1 MTDTTATTMPF
12 ADDPARV
19 RAERGGRGRLAGFLA
34 RRAAYGVLL
43 LYCAIVMVPLVWVV
57 VASLKTRREVF
68 LEPFGLPAEAQWS
81 NYSNI
86 FESGF
91 QSYIWNSVVVTVGAV
106 VPMVIVSIMAAY
118 ALARRVFLARRTIY
132 MLIVLTYAI
141 PVHSILIPL
150 YRMVDDMGLLNT
162 YLGLILPHIA
172 LGIPFSVVILYSF
185 FLDFPGELEEAARVD
200 GCSPWRILFA
210 IVLPLS
216 APAVL
221 SVVIFQTV
229 SVWNEFLW
237 ASIAAS
243 GEEVRVWTT
252 GIMQFQGQYSSDW
265 PKILAVVNLMTLPL
279 LLIYILAQR
288 HFVRAFAGIGK

>member
-1 MTDTTATTMPF
+1 MTKSTTRRGAY
-12 ADDPARV
+12 ADDV
-19 RAERGGRGRLAGFLA
+19 RPRPGGVAAPLRRLA
-34 RRAAYGVLL
+34 RRLPYVVLIA
-43 LYCAIVMVPLVWVV
+43 YCALVLVPIVWVMS
-57 VASLKTRREVF
+57 ASVKTRREVF
-68 LEPFGLPAEAQWS
+68 LEPLSLPAEAQWG

-91 QSYIWNSVVVTVGAV
+91 HFYIWNSIVVTVGSV

-118 ALARRVFLARRTIY
+118 ALARRVFIGRNAIY
-132 MLIVLTYAI
+132 LLIVLTYAI
-141 PVHSILIPL
+141 PVHSILVPL
-150 YRMVDDMGLLNT
+150 YRMVDDMGLLNS

-185 FLDFPGELEEAARVD
+185 FLDFPSELEEAARID
-200 GCSPWRILFA
+200 GCSPWRILVA

-252 GIMQFQGQYSSDW
+252 GIMQFQGEYSSDW

-279 LLIYILAQR
+279 LAIYIVAQR

>member
-1 MTDTTATTMPF
+1 MSDATTA
-12 ADDPARV
+12 
-19 RAERGGRGRLAGFLA
+19 RAQDAPRRRSPGGALLRLVA
-34 RRAAYGVLL
+34 RRLPHVILL
-43 LYCAIVMVPLVWVV
+43 TYCAFVLVPIVWVMS
-57 VASLKTRREVF
+57 ASIKTRREVF
-68 LEPFGLPAEAQWS
+68 LEPLALPAEPQWG
-81 NYSNI
+81 NYANI

-91 QSYIWNSVVVTVGAV
+91 HHYIWNSVIVTVGSV
-106 VPMVIVSIMAAY
+106 VPMVVVSIMAAY
-118 ALARRVFLARRTIY
+118 ALARRVFIGRGAIY
-132 MLIVLTYAI
+132 LLIVLTYAI
-141 PVHSILIPL
+141 PVHSILVPL

-162 YLGLILPHIA
+162 YAGLILPHIA

-185 FLDFPGELEEAARVD
+185 FLDFPTELEEAARID
-200 GCSPWRILFA
+200 GCSPWRILAA

-252 GIMQFQGQYSSDW
+252 GIMQFQGEYSSDW

-279 LLIYILAQR
+279 LAVYVLAQR
-288 HFVRAFAGIGK
+288 HFVRAFAGVGK

>member
-1 MTDTTATTMPF
+1 MTDGAIVRPLE
-12 ADDPARV
+12 APAR
-19 RAERGGRGRLAGFLA
+19 A
-34 RRAAYGVLL
+34 RRHPMIRFLKRIIPYVVLL
-43 LYCAIVMVPLVWVV
+43 AYCALVLVPIVWVMS
-57 VASLKTRREVF
+57 ASIKTRREVF
-68 LEPFGLPAEAQWS
+68 LEPLGLPEVPQWG
-81 NYSNI
+81 NYANI

-91 QSYIWNSVVVTVGAV
+91 QTYIWNSVVVTVGSV
-106 VPMVIVSIMAAY
+106 VPMVIFSIMAAY
-118 ALARRVFLARRTIY
+118 ALARRVFLGRKVIY
-132 MLIVLTYAI
+132 LLIVLTYAI

-150 YRMVDDMGLLNT
+150 YRMVDDMGLLDT

-185 FLDFPGELEEAARVD
+185 FLDFPAELEEAARID

-243 GEEVRVWTT
+243 GEDVRVWTT

-279 LLIYILAQR
+279 LAIYILAQR